1 MIREQ
6 LTINAAAIAIRDAII
21 TNPLSKKK
29 PSKFA
34 AEFNVDR
41 NKVSPA
47 FKKLTGTTI
56 RRFQL
61 EKLMEVASKMLLSG
75 KSVKEVAID
84 CGYTD
89 YQNNF
94 TRSFRKVFAM
104 GPEEWLRL
112 QVFKKE
118 NDPTPKRNH

>member
-6 LTINAAAIAIRDAII
+6 LTITAAAIAIRDAII
-21 TNPLSKKK
+21 ANPLSRKK

-34 AEFNVDR
+34 AEYNVDR

-61 EKLMEVASKMLLSG
+61 EKLMEVAGKMLLSG

-84 CGYTD
+84 CGYAD

-94 TRSFRKVFAM
+94 TRSFRKVFGM

-112 QVFKKE
+112 QVFKKQ
-118 NDPTPKRNH
+118 HQ

>member
-6 LTINAAAIAIRDAII
+6 LTINSAAIAIRDAII
-21 TNPLSKKK
+21 ADPLSKKK
-29 PSKFA
+29 PSRYA

-61 EKLMEVASKMLLSG
+61 EQVMEVASKMLLQG

-84 CGYTD
+84 CGYAD

-94 TRSFRKVFAM
+94 TRSFRKVFGM

-112 QVFKKE
+112 QVFKKRE
-118 NDPTPKRNH
+118 Q